1 MPTRRLA
8 LTRGSDRR
16 LIADVEVADSFL
28 GRLRGLMGR
37 RALGDGE
44 GLYLAGTNGVHMLFM
59 RFPIDCIFL
68 GPSRPDESFPIV
80 RVSRSLRPWRGVVWY
95 ARGARA
101 VVELPAGAAD
111 RHDLS
116 AGDFVTLEPLP
127 AQ

>member
-1 MPTRRLA
+1 
-8 LTRGSDRR
+8 
-16 LIADVEVADSFL
+16 
-28 GRLRGLMGR
+28 MGR

-68 GPSRPDESFPIV
+68 GPSRPDESLPIV
-80 RVSRSLRPWRGVVWY
+80 RVSPSLQPWRGVVWY

-111 RHDLS
+111 RHDLDV
-116 AGDFVTLEPLP
+116 GDLVTPEEDP
-127 AQ
+127 AR